1 MTKASRYPVSSFGP
15 ELLAILL
22 KGATQRVTV
31 PCPDQ
36 RTMQHLQMR
45 LQMLRG
51 AMGREGHPNYQ
62 LVTRA
67 RTSRD
72 WDTDPLDGTQ
82 SNFRLLIQP
91 NDSQFAKLIKD
102 AGVVATS
109 NDRDLLN
116 EALVDLPQM
125 EAPTIDPYAKFK
137 EPNR

>member
-72 WDTDPLDGTQ
+72 WDTDLEGTQ

-91 NDSQFAKLIKD
+91 NDSQFAKLIKE
-102 AGVVATS
+102 AGVVATP

-116 EALVDLPQM
+116 EALVALP
-125 EAPTIDPYAKFK
+125 PTEVVTVDPYAKFK
-137 EPNR
+137 NN